1 MATTPPIAAGASC
14 VAMAFQN
21 PPDEADGTGGTAAGT
36 AAENIDHS
44 VDAVDGGG
52 SMAANNAGVAALST
66 PEAES
71 GARRRGGSQ
80 PWPSREQGTACA
92 RPQDTF
98 VTSATEELRENQAV
112 HWLFQM
118 LLEPCDP
125 REATI
130 PCASVAVRAAHCASL
145 AASGFGTAG
154 GLTKENVI
162 NAIKRVMSSQ
172 QTTLKAVAK
181 VFPSVA
187 KVTFKR
193 PDQVCV
199 SSSRSRVCCGRRIFL
214 LFVVAC

>member
-1 MATTPPIAAGASC
+1 MATTPSIAAGASC
-14 VAMAFQN
+14 AAGALQTHS
-21 PPDEADGTGGTAAGT
+21 DEADGTGGTAAGT
-36 AAENIDHS
+36 AAGNSDHS
-44 VDAVDGGG
+44 VDALDGGG
-52 SMAANNAGVAALST
+52 SMAATNVGVAALAT
-66 PEAES
+66 PEAAS
-71 GARRRGGSQ
+71 RARRRGGSQ
-80 PWPSREQGTACA
+80 PLLSPEEGTACA
-92 RPQDTF
+92 RPQDTL
-98 VTSATEELRENQAV
+98 VTLAPEELRENEAV

-125 REATI
+125 REATT
-130 PCASVAVRAAHCASL
+130 PCALVAVRAAHCASL
-145 AASGFGTAG
+145 AASGCGTAG